1 MGKTREYSNGEV
13 TIVWEAEKC
22 IHSGVY
28 VRGLPKVFKPK
39 ERPWI
44 TIDAASSEELV
55 GTVKNCPSGALSYY
69 MNDENNKESHTL
81 ETKVEVLENGPLL
94 VYGTLKV
101 THKDGLK
108 RPKIGQQHSADVVL
122 RKINPIVMERIH
134 QKILKVRFWNYLSIK
149 TLKRNVTKSP

>member
-22 IHSGVY
+22 IHSGVC

-44 TIDAASSEELV
+44 TIDAASSKELV

-69 MNDENNKESHTL
+69 MNDENNKESQTL

-101 THKDGLK
+101 THKDGT
-108 RPKIGQQHSADVVL
+108 Q
-122 RKINPIVMERIH
+122 E
-134 QKILKVRFWNYLSIK
+134 
-149 TLKRNVTKSP
+149 TKNRTTAFCRCGASQNKPYCDGAHTSENFKG